1 MADPLTLLRQFNISK
16 KNIVEREEQII
27 FETISFLKTAKT
39 NYVIGRYILLHILI
53 ILSNLLDL
61 DILASGQDTEWMPC
75 LFIHCISFSV
85 INSRVN

>member
-39 NYVIGRYILLHILI
+39 NYVIGRYILILDF
-53 ILSNLLDL
+53 IL
-61 DILASGQDTEWMPC
+61 C
-75 LFIHCISFSV
+75 FLFFC
-85 INSRVN
+85 

>member
-61 DILASGQDTEWMPC
+61 DILARQDTEWIPPSS
-75 LFIHCISFSV
+75 FIIAFHSQ
-85 INSRVN
+85 